1 MEIQSNNGAAVLLK
15 LLEDKKSLNSRYSLK
30 ALGRDLKVSQ
40 PQLTKIINGERR
52 LTPQVAVK
60 IGRHMK
66 MEDADLLQFILSTIA
81 GTSFEIPAR
90 DEITF

>member
-1 MEIQSNNGAAVLLK
+1 MEMQSHGAEVILK
-15 LLEDKKSLNSRYSLK
+15 LLEDKKANNSRYSLK

-66 MEDADLLQFILSTIA
+66 MEDAELLKFILSTINSSQSA
-81 GTSFEIPAR
+81 TV
-90 DEITF
+90 